1 MQQAAFD
8 ALTED
13 FNATVGK
20 EQGIYVKGYSQGS
33 VSDLEKAITD
43 SADGVVGAEKMPDI
57 FSSYADIAY
66 STQKKVGLADLTQ
79 YFTEDEL
86 SKYVDSY
93 IDEGYFNNDG
103 ALYSLPCSQNLQ
115 RS

>member
-43 SADGVVGAEKMPDI
+43 SADGVVGAEKN
-57 FSSYADIAY
+57 A
-66 STQKKVGLADLTQ
+66 
-79 YFTEDEL
+79 
-86 SKYVDSY
+86 
-93 IDEGYFNNDG
+93 GYFFP
-103 ALYSLPCSQNLQ
+103 LMQISLIQLRRKSDLQ
-115 RS
+115 I